1 MKTLVALFAAIFFT
15 STASAQQIAPD
26 QLVQKINDEV
36 LAAIKSD
43 KELAAGDKQK
53 AVKLAEEKV
62 LPYIDFEQA
71 TRLAVG
77 RAWRQAT
84 PEQQKRLVTEFR
96 NMLVRTYSNAIGAYQ
111 GQTLKVLPARG
122 KQDPEETTVRTQFV
136 RPGGQPLPIDFTM
149 HQKDGTWKV
158 YDIVV
163 EGVSLVMTYRSEFDA
178 VVKQEGIDGLIKRL
192 ASKNTP
198 AAVGGTAGAS
208 AGGEAAKGEKKS
220 AK

>member
-1 MKTLVALFAAIFFT
+1 MSKVLAFLGAMALAV
-15 STASAQQIAPD
+15 SVSAQEIAPD
-26 QLVQKINDEV
+26 QLVQKITEEV

-43 KELAAGDKQK
+43 KQLAAGDKQK
-53 AVKLAEEKV
+53 ALKLAEEKV

-77 RAWRQAT
+77 RAWSQAS
-84 PEQQKRLVTEFR
+84 PEQKKRLVSEFR
-96 NMLVRTYSNAIGAYQ
+96 NMLVRTYSNAVSAYQ

-122 KQDPEETTVRTQFV
+122 KQDPEDTVVRTQFV
-136 RPGGQPLPIDFTM
+136 RAGGQPLPIEFHMRQAD
-149 HQKDGTWKV
+149 KTWKV

-198 AAVGGTAGAS
+198 AAVGGS
-208 AGGEAAKGEKKS
+208 AAKK
-220 AK
+220 